1 MARRPFLLPKR
12 RFGTLNIAAR
22 KLLNAA
28 RGQRYA
34 QRRTFRSL
42 LQRAADTAFGRHYRF
57 ADILS
62 AADPVAAFKKTVP
75 VVDYDGMHPW
85 WARAEKGE
93 SDVAWPG
100 VVKYF
105 ALSSGTSGAPSKHIP
120 VTRALLRSTRTT
132 SVRQLLALQKFGL
145 SPLALR
151 SKVLTLAG
159 STTLQDFGHHM
170 KGDVSG
176 INVKQLPWF
185 ARTLHKPGQKI
196 SAAPDWESRL
206 RLMVEQAPNWDIGTV
221 AGVPAWLDI
230 LLERIITTYQLGNI
244 HEIWPNLQVYIHGGV
259 AIHPYRE
266 KLQRHFGK
274 PVIFAETY
282 LASEGFFAYQS
293 RPNSQGM
300 ELVRNA
306 GIFFEFIPFT
316 DEFFDGDGKLKTQ
329 FPRTETL
336 RTAKL
341 GQAYALVISTCAGAW
356 RYLIGDV
363 VKFVSMSPPEIIIDG
378 RTKHFLSLCGEHLS
392 VDNMTQAIT
401 QVAKE
406 LGLHFPEFGVAGIP
420 YEGRFGHQ
428 WYVACNDPKADP
440 ARIQAALDAALIAVN
455 DDYAVERKYALAY
468 MGVRVLPGQV
478 FLDYLASLGKAGGQS
493 KFPRVLKGA
502 VLEHWMDFL
511 AKKGS

>member
-1 MARRPFLLPKR
+1 MARRPFLLPRR
-12 RFGTLNIAAR
+12 RFRTLNLAAR
-22 KLLNAA
+22 KLLNVA

-42 LQRAADTAFGRHYRF
+42 LQRAVDTAFGRHYHF
-57 ADILS
+57 ADILAS
-62 AADPVAAFKKTVP
+62 PDPIAQFKKVVP

-85 WARAEKGE
+85 WERAEAGE
-93 SDVAWPG
+93 ADVTWPG

-120 VTRALLRSTRTT
+120 VTQALLRSTRAT

-151 SKVLTLAG
+151 LKVLTLAG

-196 SAAPDWESRL
+196 AAAPDWESRL

-230 LLERIITTYQLGNI
+230 LLERIIETYQLGNI
-244 HEIWPNLQVYIHGGV
+244 HELWPNFQVYIHGGV

-266 KLQRHFGK
+266 KLNRHLGK
-274 PVIFAETY
+274 PIIFAETY
-282 LASEGFFAYQS
+282 LASEGFFAFQS
-293 RPNSQGM
+293 RPSSQGM

-316 DEFFDGDGKLKTQ
+316 EEYFDGDGKLKTQ
-329 FPRTETL
+329 FPK
-336 RTAKL
+336 TATIKTAL
-341 GQAYALVISTCAGAW
+341 LDVPYALVISTCAGAW

-363 VKFVSMSPPEIIIDG
+363 VKFISLSPPEIIIDG

-401 QVAKE
+401 RVAKE
-406 LGLHFPEFGVAGIP
+406 LGLHFPEFGVAGVP
-420 YEGRFGHQ
+420 HGDRFGHQ
-428 WYVACNDPKADP
+428 WYVACNDPQADP
-440 ARIQAALDAALIAVN
+440 DQIQAALDAALCTIN
-455 DDYAVERKYALAY
+455 DDYAVERQHALAY

-478 FLDYLASLGKAGGQS
+478 FIDYLASLGKAGGQS

-502 VLEHWMDFL
+502 VLEGWQAFL
-511 AKKGS
+511 AKQGY

>member
-316 DEFFDGDGKLKTQ
+316 DEFFDGDGKLKMQ

-420 YEGRFGHQ
+420 YEERFGHQ

-440 ARIQAALDAALIAVN
+440 ARIQAALDAALMAVN
-455 DDYAVERKYALAY
+455 DDYAIERKHALAY